1 MAESIPDM
9 EAFEARILARATETS
24 KQLVTL
30 EASRR
35 EQLAIKVG
43 NLETRVKSLEQR
55 LHETEMLAVENK
67 QLIETLSK
75 LYEEL

>member
-1 MAESIPDM
+1 M